1 MTELLGVLGA
11 PGVGGTC
18 SLGELAALVG
28 GSACQPCATAQR
40 AQLEIL
46 HRGNLAQ
53 TSRARRKGGLSR
65 QEAGAHVFHVG
76 DGRPRRVAK
85 LGVHRQLRPR
95 VLRHVATQ
103 LPRRVVLAGSR
114 RVRVALEQ
122 GLGDGVVVGAAEAL
136 ALGVL
141 LRDARDRRELA
152 ARRARVL
159 CASAAADQRCVGRQ
173 LRALHKWAAAAQWSA
188 PRQRR
193 SRARP
198 WRGSRPPGCSA
209 RRGPG
214 RTASAARPRG

>member
-28 GSACQPCATAQR
+28 GSACQPCATQPR
-40 AQLEIL
+40 AQQ
-46 HRGNLAQ
+46 RKSCTDAAC
-53 TSRARRKGGLSR
+53 ARRKGGLSR

-103 LPRRVVLAGSR
+103 LPRRVVLASPR

-152 ARRARVL
+152 PRRARVL
-159 CASAAADQRCVGRQ
+159 CGSAAADQRCVGRQ